1 MIWNKYVFL
10 TILTFL
16 ITNVI
21 VWYQLNGQLVWEF
34 WKSWKGVV
42 ASLLLAIPVTFGFWL
57 STKWG
62 YDGLGSLWAVR
73 FMGFATSMMVFPF
86 MTYFYLNETITI
98 KTIITLL
105 LSIIIM
111 ILQLI

>member
-10 TILTFL
+10 TILTFV

-34 WKSWKGVV
+34 WKSWKGIV
-42 ASLLLAIPVTFGFWL
+42 ASLLLAIPVTLGFWL

-62 YDGLGSLWAVR
+62 KEL
-73 FMGFATSMMVFPF
+73 
-86 MTYFYLNETITI
+86 
-98 KTIITLL
+98 
-105 LSIIIM
+105 
-111 ILQLI
+111 